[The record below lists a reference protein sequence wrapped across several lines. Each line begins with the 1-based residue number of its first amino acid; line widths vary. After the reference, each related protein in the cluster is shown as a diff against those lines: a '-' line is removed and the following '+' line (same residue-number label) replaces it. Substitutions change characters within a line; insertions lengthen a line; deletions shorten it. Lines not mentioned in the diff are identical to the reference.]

1 MMSQT
6 KHTLQA
12 VLNRW
17 DKEQLV
23 IKLHQQGKT
32 IREIASVAHLSF
44 SIIELIIRKTDGRDN
59 DREEMK
65 DLKNKS
71 KDTQALYL
79 FSIGKL
85 PLGETLDLDLS
96 AYQLHDLQEE
106 FWTLNQL
113 HELVF
118 AYGEIKNLL
127 PSFMKLYHCLEE
139 FNMLNEEY
147 LISFLNYA
155 GLDLPELT
163 NRIQ

>member
-6 KHTLQA
+6 KYTLQA

-23 IKLHQQGKT
+23 IKLHQQGKI

-71 KDTQALYL
+71 KHT
-79 FSIGKL
+79 G
-85 PLGETLDLDLS
+85 
-96 AYQLHDLQEE
+96 
-106 FWTLNQL
+106 
-113 HELVF
+113 
-118 AYGEIKNLL
+118 
-127 PSFMKLYHCLEE
+127 
-139 FNMLNEEY
+139 
-147 LISFLNYA
+147 LILIF
-155 GLDLPELT
+155 DW
-163 NRIQ
+163 

>member
-1 MMSQT
+1 MQV
-6 KHTLQA
+6 
-12 VLNRW
+12 VLIKQE
-17 DKEQLV
+17 KEKLV
-23 IKLHQQGKT
+23 IRLHKEGKT
-32 IREIASVAHLSF
+32 IREIAHIVHLSF
-44 SIIELIIRKTDGRDN
+44 TDIGKIIRWINVLKDETV
-59 DREEMK
+59 

>member
-71 KDTQALYL
+71 KYT
-79 FSIGKL
+79 G
-85 PLGETLDLDLS
+85 
-96 AYQLHDLQEE
+96 
-106 FWTLNQL
+106 
-113 HELVF
+113 
-118 AYGEIKNLL
+118 
-127 PSFMKLYHCLEE
+127 
-139 FNMLNEEY
+139 
-147 LISFLNYA
+147 LISIF
-155 GLDLPELT
+155 DW
-163 NRIQ
+163 